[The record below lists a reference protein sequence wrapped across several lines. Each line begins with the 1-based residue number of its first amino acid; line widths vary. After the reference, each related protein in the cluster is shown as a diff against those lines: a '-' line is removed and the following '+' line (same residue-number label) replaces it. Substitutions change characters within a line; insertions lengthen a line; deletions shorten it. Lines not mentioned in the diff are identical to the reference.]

1 MLGDDDRRRLHS
13 VMRRRRFRR
22 HEVVC
27 HQGDPGDSLHV
38 VVKGRLVATITSAAT
53 GLTAAVNIFQ
63 PGNVFGEL
71 ALLGGSDRTAT
82 VTAIDPVETLELR
95 RPDFEA
101 LLREHPA
108 VERFLLLALAEQVRR
123 MTDQLSEALFDPV
136 DKRVYRRLH
145 MLHEVARADNEPRIQ
160 LRQEDL
166 ATLAGTTR
174 PTVNRLLRRLQA
186 EGIVALSR
194 GGLTILDPAR
204 LRRLAR

>member
-1 MLGDDDRRRLHS
+1 MLDDGDRRRLHS

-38 VVKGRLVATITSAAT
+38 VVKGRLVATITSPAT
-53 GLTAAVNIFQ
+53 GLTAAVNVFQ

-82 VTAIDPVETLELR
+82 ITAIDAAETLELK
-95 RPDFEA
+95 RPDFDA
-101 LLREHPA
+101 LLREHSA

-136 DKRVYRRLH
+136 DKRVYRRL
-145 MLHEVARADNEPRIQ
+145 LLLNELATADDERWIR
-160 LRQEDL
+160 LRQEDV
-166 ATLAGTTR
+166 ATLAGTT
-174 PTVNRLLRRLQA
+174 PTNGQPPAPTAASRRHPSPSA
-186 EGIVALSR
+186 VA
-194 GGLTILDPAR
+194 G
-204 LRRLAR
+204 